1 MRIPRALGGHVPM
14 QIRHNPVVWRSP
26 SFVGAI
32 VSRKGHTT
40 LIDET
45 KAGFS
50 TMWLRLGSAL
60 AGAAACATA
69 CVVLWPH
76 ARDAGAV
83 LAAQD
88 DPVELADLQLN
99 SALRDDQGAIERNI
113 EAALAAGDADLA
125 KSFVDLAA
133 AKDVVISGELSRRV
147 TEAVAEQNSTSH
159 FSKPFPTALVT
170 GNADDVASMS
180 GTVAGDLFVVGDI
193 RDVVREGKHR

>member
-60 AGAAACATA
+60 AGAAACSTA
-69 CVVLWPH
+69 CVVLRPH
-76 ARDAGAV
+76 ARDGGAV
-83 LAAQD
+83 PAAAA
-88 DPVELADLQLN
+88 DPVELPARQPH
-99 SALRDDQGAIERNI
+99 S
-113 EAALAAGDADLA
+113 
-125 KSFVDLAA
+125 
-133 AKDVVISGELSRRV
+133 
-147 TEAVAEQNSTSH
+147 
-159 FSKPFPTALVT
+159 
-170 GNADDVASMS
+170 
-180 GTVAGDLFVVGDI
+180 
-193 RDVVREGKHR
+193 